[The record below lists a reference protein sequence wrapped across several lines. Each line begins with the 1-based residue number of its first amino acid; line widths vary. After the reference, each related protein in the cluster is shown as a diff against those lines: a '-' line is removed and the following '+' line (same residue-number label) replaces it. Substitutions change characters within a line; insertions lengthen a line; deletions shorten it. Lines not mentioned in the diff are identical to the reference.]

1 MNLGFL
7 KDKLAKVT
15 GKADPAPASEEQT
28 DPTQASGEQNSTAS
42 ATGEQNSPAPASG
55 KSKLGSLFSK
65 IKTSASNAMSD
76 MGLLAANPDRAPKPI
91 RTIDEENL
99 TEDVAHGL
107 LLDYSLAD
115 AQSFVPVLNKI
126 AKECHKLHNLG
137 IYADIVSI
145 TPSHVLKFETR
156 DNFIHVEC
164 FNGENPGNELENDGT
179 SENPFQHPFDELL
192 DGGDGEEA
200 EVNEAE
206 GEEGEEEEEVEEG
219 EGGEEEEEVEEGDE
233 GEEEEEDEDEAD
245 DDGDDG
251 DDDGEDE

>member
-15 GKADPAPASEEQT
+15 GKTDPVPAAGEQT
-28 DPTQASGEQNSTAS
+28 DATPG
-42 ATGEQNSPAPASG
+42 TGEQTDAAPAAG
-55 KSKLGSLFSK
+55 KGKLGSLFSK

-107 LLDYSLAD
+107 LLDYSIVD

-145 TPSHVLKFETR
+145 TPSHVLKFETK
-156 DNFIHVEC
+156 DNFVHVEC

-179 SENPFQHPFDELL
+179 SENPFQHPFNELL
-192 DGGDGEEA
+192 AGGDEDEA
-200 EVNEAE
+200 EVNEVDAE
-206 GEEGEEEEEVEEG
+206 EEGAEEEEAEEEEEG
-219 EGGEEEEEVEEGDE
+219 DEEEFEEEGDE
-233 GEEEEEDEDEAD
+233 EDEEEFEEGDEEDFEEEDGEDDEDE
-245 DDGDDG
+245 
-251 DDDGEDE
+251 